1 MSCLVSYQS
10 AGTPGTFSLEVH
22 SDTPGLRLDAM
33 PAGRSKTIAGEW
45 IQATAGGSHI
55 NTGTWKRNPRFH
67 LKVLGG
73 RTKLKITLTRP
84 ASVWKSQVNK
94 DSLGCMIG
102 FYVCKGPI
110 TNRDLSGNILY
121 EDEPWSE
128 TPFVPT
134 HSVSTPVNFELPP
147 LEDEVYSII
156 PATFDADKLGPFV
169 LSVTADSEVHLS
181 RDTGKVEKPAVKV
194 AGGMGAFAGRFARK

>member
-147 LEDEVYSII
+147 LEDEVPRHRHFDDSRPII
-156 PATFDADKLGPFV
+156 TWNLCLSHYRFTVSFQPHLMQINSV
-169 LSVTADSEVHLS
+169 LLS
-181 RDTGKVEKPAVKV
+181 YR
-194 AGGMGAFAGRFARK
+194 